1 MDELEKTLA
10 EVTEQEDLSD
20 SEETSQTAS
29 SEPAASTEEDGQQQ
43 EETSENGQKEKETRS
58 LKTEIIEWI
67 KAFVFAGV
75 IVALIFGFVIRPVE
89 VKGHSMEPT
98 LQNSDRLIEWMLFY
112 TPKQGDIVILS
123 EKTGLD
129 EALVKRVIATEGQTV
144 DINKSGEVLVDGVLL
159 NEDYIY
165 ETIDQAHYGDWDYPV
180 TVPEG
185 CIFVM
190 GDNRN
195 HSTDSRYAEVG
206 FVDVDE
212 VIGKVF
218 LRLSPLS
225 AFGLID

>member
-10 EVTEQEDLSD
+10 EVQSAELQQETSSD
-20 SEETSQTAS
+20 SEPSDT
-29 SEPAASTEEDGQQQ
+29 AASE
-43 EETSENGQKEKETRS
+43 EETATDEQPGKKAHS
-58 LKTEIIEWI
+58 LKTEIIEWV

-144 DINKSGEVLVDGVLL
+144 EINDEGEVLVDGVLL
-159 NEDYIY
+159 DEDYIY
-165 ETIDQAHYGDWDYPV
+165 EKIDQEHYGDWDYPV

-185 CIFVM
+185 CICVM

-195 HSTDSRYAEVG
+195 HSTDSRFVEVG

-212 VIGKVF
+212 VIGKVV

-225 AFGLID
+225 SFGLID

>member
-10 EVTEQEDLSD
+10 EVTEQAELAD
-20 SEETSQTAS
+20 SEETPQTAS
-29 SEPAASTEEDGQQQ
+29 AEKDSQQQ
-43 EETSENGQKEKETRS
+43 DKSSENGQKEKETRS

-67 KAFVFAGV
+67 KAFIFAGV

-98 LQNSDRLIEWMLFY
+98 LQNNDRLIEWMLLY
-112 TPKQGDIVILS
+112 TPKQGDVVILS

-144 DINKSGEVLVDGVLL
+144 GINDEGSVLVDGVLL

-165 ETIDQAHYGDWDYPV
+165 EPIDQAHRGNWEYPV

-195 HSTDSRYAEVG
+195 HSTDSRYVEVG

-212 VIGKVF
+212 VVGKVF

>member
-1 MDELEKTLA
+1 MDALEKTQT
-10 EVTEQEDLSD
+10 EVEQQKPSASETAADVTASETVEPEG
-20 SEETSQTAS
+20 EETAEQTDKDKK
-29 SEPAASTEEDGQQQ
+29 P
-43 EETSENGQKEKETRS
+43 RS
-58 LKTEIIEWI
+58 VKDEIIEWV

-75 IVALIFGFVIRPVE
+75 IVALVFGFVIRPVE

-144 DINKSGEVLVDGVLL
+144 EINDASEVLVDGALL

-165 ETIDQAHYGDWDYPV
+165 EPVDQEHHGDWDYPV

-195 HSTDSRYAEVG
+195 HSTDSRFVEVG

-212 VIGKVF
+212 VIGKVV

-225 AFGLID
+225 SFGLIN

>member
-10 EVTEQEDLSD
+10 EVTEQADLSD
-20 SEETSQTAS
+20 SEETSQ
-29 SEPAASTEEDGQQQ
+29 AASTEEDGQQQ
-43 EETSENGQKEKETRS
+43 EESSEKDQKEKETRS

-144 DINKSGEVLVDGVLL
+144 EINDAGEVLVDGVLL

-165 ETIDQAHYGDWDYPV
+165 EPIDQAHLGDWEYPV

>member
-1 MDELEKTLA
+1 MAGWTNLEKTLA
-10 EVTEQEDLSD
+10 EVQSAELQQETSSD
-20 SEETSQTAS
+20 SEPSDT
-29 SEPAASTEEDGQQQ
+29 AASE
-43 EETSENGQKEKETRS
+43 EETATDEQPGKKHIP
-58 LKTEIIEWI
+58 LKTEIIEWV

-144 DINKSGEVLVDGVLL
+144 EINDEGEVLVDGVLL
-159 NEDYIY
+159 DEDYIY
-165 ETIDQAHYGDWDYPV
+165 EKIDQEHYGDWDYPV

-195 HSTDSRYAEVG
+195 HSTDSRFVEVG

-212 VIGKVF
+212 VIGKVV

-225 AFGLID
+225 SFGLID

>member
-1 MDELEKTLA
+1 MDALEKTQT
-10 EVTEQEDLSD
+10 EVEQQKPSASETAADVTASETVEPEG
-20 SEETSQTAS
+20 EETAEQTDKDKKA
-29 SEPAASTEEDGQQQ
+29 
-43 EETSENGQKEKETRS
+43 RS
-58 LKTEIIEWI
+58 VKDEIIEWV

-75 IVALIFGFVIRPVE
+75 IVALVFGFVIRPVE

-144 DINKSGEVLVDGVLL
+144 EINDAGEVLVDGALL

-165 ETIDQAHYGDWDYPV
+165 EPVDQEHHGDWDYPV

-195 HSTDSRYAEVG
+195 HSTDSRFVEVG

-212 VIGKVF
+212 VIGKVV

-225 AFGLID
+225 SFGLIN

>member
-1 MDELEKTLA
+1 MDALEKTQT
-10 EVTEQEDLSD
+10 EVEQQKPSASETAADVTASETVEPEG
-20 SEETSQTAS
+20 EETAEQTGKDKK
-29 SEPAASTEEDGQQQ
+29 P
-43 EETSENGQKEKETRS
+43 RS
-58 LKTEIIEWI
+58 VKDEIIEWV

-75 IVALIFGFVIRPVE
+75 IVALVFGFVIRPVE

-144 DINKSGEVLVDGVLL
+144 EINDEGEVLVDGVLL
-159 NEDYIY
+159 DEDYIY
-165 ETIDQAHYGDWDYPV
+165 EKIDQEHYGDWDYPV

-195 HSTDSRYAEVG
+195 HSTDSRFVEVG

-212 VIGKVF
+212 VIGKVV

-225 AFGLID
+225 SFGLID

>member
-10 EVTEQEDLSD
+10 EVQSAELQQETSSD
-20 SEETSQTAS
+20 SEPSDT
-29 SEPAASTEEDGQQQ
+29 AASE
-43 EETSENGQKEKETRS
+43 EETATDEQPGKKAHS
-58 LKTEIIEWI
+58 LKTEIIEWV

-144 DINKSGEVLVDGVLL
+144 EINDEGEVLVDGVLL
-159 NEDYIY
+159 DEDYIY
-165 ETIDQAHYGDWDYPV
+165 EKIDQEHYGDWDYPG
-180 TVPEG
+180 TVPGG
-185 CIFVM
+185 CIIVN
-190 GDNRN
+190 GDNRIN
-195 HSTDSRYAEVG
+195 SSVRRYVEVG
-206 FVDVDE
+206 IVDVDE
-212 VIGKVF
+212 VIGKVV

-225 AFGLID
+225 SFGLID

>member
-1 MDELEKTLA
+1 MDALEKTQTEVEQQKPSASETAVDVTISETA
-10 EVTEQEDLSD
+10 EPEG
-20 SEETSQTAS
+20 EETAEQTDKDKK
-29 SEPAASTEEDGQQQ
+29 P
-43 EETSENGQKEKETRS
+43 RS
-58 LKTEIIEWI
+58 VKDEIIEWV

-75 IVALIFGFVIRPVE
+75 IVALVFGFVIRPVE

-144 DINKSGEVLVDGVLL
+144 EINDAGEVLVDGALL

-165 ETIDQAHYGDWDYPV
+165 EPVDQEHHGDWDYPV

-195 HSTDSRYAEVG
+195 HSTDSRFVEVG

-212 VIGKVF
+212 VIGKVV

-225 AFGLID
+225 SFGLIN

>member
-10 EVTEQEDLSD
+10 EVQSAELQQETSSD
-20 SEETSQTAS
+20 SEPSDT
-29 SEPAASTEEDGQQQ
+29 AASE
-43 EETSENGQKEKETRS
+43 EETATDEQPGKKAHS
-58 LKTEIIEWI
+58 LKTEIIEWV

-144 DINKSGEVLVDGVLL
+144 EINDEGEVLVDGVLL
-159 NEDYIY
+159 DEDYIY
-165 ETIDQAHYGDWDYPV
+165 EKIDQEHYGDWDYRSPFRKAASLSWV
-180 TVPEG
+180 TTATIRPTAG
-185 CIFVM
+185 LSRS
-190 GDNRN
+190 DL
-195 HSTDSRYAEVG
+195 STWT
-206 FVDVDE
+206 
-212 VIGKVF
+212 K
-218 LRLSPLS
+218 
-225 AFGLID
+225 

>member
-10 EVTEQEDLSD
+10 EVQSAELQQETSSD
-20 SEETSQTAS
+20 SEPSDT
-29 SEPAASTEEDGQQQ
+29 AASE
-43 EETSENGQKEKETRS
+43 EETATDEQPGKKAHS
-58 LKTEIIEWI
+58 LKTEIIEWV

-98 LQNSDRLIEWMLFY
+98 LQNGDRLIEWMLFY

-144 DINKSGEVLVDGVLL
+144 EINDEGEVLVDGVLL
-159 NEDYIY
+159 DEDYIY
-165 ETIDQAHYGDWDYPV
+165 EKIDQEHYGDWDYPV

-195 HSTDSRYAEVG
+195 HSTDSRFVEVG

-212 VIGKVF
+212 VIGKVV

-225 AFGLID
+225 SFGLID

>member
-1 MDELEKTLA
+1 MDEKELEEKDIQPA
-10 EVTEQEDLSD
+10 DAAGEAAPEG
-20 SEETSQTAS
+20 ET
-29 SEPAASTEEDGQQQ
+29 AAKPPR
-43 EETSENGQKEKETRS
+43 NAKKE
-58 LKTEIIEWI
+58 LIEWV
-67 KAFVFAGV
+67 KAFVFAGI

-89 VKGHSMEPT
+89 VLGHSMEPT

-144 DINKSGEVLVDGVLL
+144 EINEAGEVLVDGVLL

-165 ETIDQAHYGDWDYPV
+165 EPIDQAHLGDWEYPV

>member
-10 EVTEQEDLSD
+10 EVQSAELQQETSSD
-20 SEETSQTAS
+20 SEPSDT
-29 SEPAASTEEDGQQQ
+29 AASE
-43 EETSENGQKEKETRS
+43 EETATDEQPGKKAHS
-58 LKTEIIEWI
+58 LKTEIIEWV

-112 TPKQGDIVILS
+112 PPKQGDIVILS

-144 DINKSGEVLVDGVLL
+144 EINDEGEVLVDGVLL
-159 NEDYIY
+159 DEDYIY
-165 ETIDQAHYGDWDYPV
+165 EKIDQEHYGDWDYPV

-195 HSTDSRYAEVG
+195 HSTDSRFVEVG

-212 VIGKVF
+212 VIGKVV

-225 AFGLID
+225 SFGLID